1 MVPTCRVPVKSYF
14 RRCFRASGACVALL
28 LALVGSASGQ
38 VYPIDRGYPAPAAG
52 ILLDDATAERAA
64 QALNQAEAITA
75 ELELVK
81 AKLAASD
88 ARTTALLARID
99 ALTLTVEALTAQN
112 VELSAAQARHAALV
126 ERTVTVL
133 EETTATLERARKEI
147 QAFGKRP
154 WWERALDWASRI
166 IPILFVFAI

>member
-1 MVPTCRVPVKSYF
+1 MSPYCGTFGRLIGILFVVLMP
-14 RRCFRASGACVALL
+14 
-28 LALVGSASGQ
+28 ALVYAQ

-64 QALNQAEAITA
+64 QALNQADAIKA

-81 AKLAASD
+81 AKLTASD
-88 ARTTALLARID
+88 ARTTDLLARID
-99 ALTLTVEALTAQN
+99 ALSQTVEALTAQN
-112 VELSAAQARHAALV
+112 AELSAAQVRHAALV
-126 ERTVTVL
+126 ERTVSVL

-147 QAFGKRP
+147 QAFGQRP

-166 IPILFVFAI
+166 VPILFLLAI